1 MCSKKNA
8 SYLIPY
14 FCDNVEADNS
24 GSTWRRVGR
33 EIDIQERERVGMEG
47 EAGKRKD
54 EEIREEHKLL
64 KRTFQ
69 DN

>member
-1 MCSKKNA
+1 M
-8 SYLIPY
+8 
-14 FCDNVEADNS
+14 
-24 GSTWRRVGR
+24 
-33 EIDIQERERVGMEG
+33 GMEG

>member
-1 MCSKKNA
+1 M
-8 SYLIPY
+8 
-14 FCDNVEADNS
+14 
-24 GSTWRRVGR
+24 
-33 EIDIQERERVGMEG
+33 GMQG

-64 KRTFQ
+64 KRTLQ